1 MEITNIQI
9 WIANNGSSMKAVA
22 AVTFNNDFCV
32 HDIKL
37 VQGSKGLFMSMPSRV
52 SKDGKHHDIAHCIN
66 NEFRSKLQ
74 EAVIEA
80 YKKALEEQQ

>member
-1 MEITNIQI
+1 MEITNVQI
-9 WIANNGSSMKAVA
+9 WIANNDSSMKAVA

-37 VQGSKGLFMSMPSRV
+37 VQGNKGLFMSMPSRT
-52 SKDGKHHDIAHCIN
+52 SKDGKHHDCIN
-66 NEFRSKLQ
+66 NEFRNKLQ